1 MKTIQPVAPEWLF
14 DQGWTPAHL
23 SVYLYVRM
31 RGKCFED
38 KRSISA
44 RLHMS
49 KNTFFKTQKDLI
61 QTGWLTAEKRG
72 KKSHLA
78 ASSTGT
84 CLKSGT
90 RSGNVS
96 QNEDTKQTT
105 CLKIGTVTNSN
116 KDNTVE
122 NTVEN
127 TVLKAGKDAAWVAS
141 YLVGQALRGGAR

>member
-1 MKTIQPVAPEWLF
+1 
-14 DQGWTPAHL
+14 
-23 SVYLYVRM
+23 
-31 RGKCFED
+31 
-38 KRSISA
+38 
-44 RLHMS
+44 MS

-72 KKSHLA
+72 KKSHLT

-96 QNEDTKQTT
+96 QNEDTKQET

-122 NTVEN
+122 NTVLE
-127 TVLKAGKDAAWVAS
+127 AGKDAAWVAS

>member
-1 MKTIQPVAPEWLF
+1 
-14 DQGWTPAHL
+14 
-23 SVYLYVRM
+23 
-31 RGKCFED
+31 
-38 KRSISA
+38 
-44 RLHMS
+44 MS

-105 CLKIGTVTNSN
+105 CLKMGTVTNSN